1 MLETLKAIYWGFN
14 LFFQGKDLSSARTRR
29 MIFMAFGQWIAAS
42 LVATVLLPIHL
53 LANVLVYKKIRG
65 ALTIR
70 KALISGGGSLPPHV
84 DKFFEVCNRMISLYT
99 LILGL
104 P

>member
-1 MLETLKAIYWGFN
+1 
-14 LFFQGKDLSSARTRR
+14 

-42 LVATVLLPIHL
+42 LVATVLLPLHL
-53 LANVLVYKKIRG
+53 LANVLVYKKIRE

-84 DKFFEVCNRMISLYT
+84 DKFFEVCNGMK
-99 LILGL
+99 LIVYFNFRTAIVK
-104 P
+104 